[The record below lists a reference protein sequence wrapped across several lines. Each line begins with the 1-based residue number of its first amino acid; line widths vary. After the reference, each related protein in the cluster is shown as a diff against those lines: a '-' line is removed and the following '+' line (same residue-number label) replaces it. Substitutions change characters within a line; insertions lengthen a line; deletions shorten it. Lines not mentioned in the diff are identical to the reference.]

1 MTKPQKIEG
10 GKTKPLTE
18 KRIREIVRE
27 EIAKI
32 PPTYMPVP
40 YPYPSPTPV
49 TPYQPYQP
57 QPWTPMTPPFI
68 VTCETLSNPSN
79 IK

>member
-18 KRIREIVRE
+18 ERLREIIRE

-32 PPTYMPVP
+32 PPTYVPVP
-40 YPYPSPTPV
+40 YPQPNPTPA
-49 TPYQPYQP
+49 TPYQPYNP
-57 QPWTPMTPPFI
+57 QPWSPQMPTTFCSP
-68 VTCETLSNPSN
+68 VND
-79 IK
+79 IKAK